1 MQEPPFRFGQ
11 VVSDQYFVGRAAEIA
26 SLTVDLRTATNVVL
40 ISPRRFGKTSLV
52 LRVLRELEREGVLV
66 AYVDLLRTPSK
77 ERFASHFAAAVYHG
91 LLGRGA
97 QALQQATE
105 WFGQLR
111 IRPKITL
118 NEDGTP
124 SFEFAGGAPS
134 LDVDATIE
142 HLLGIPQTVA
152 RERKRRVVMVFDEF
166 QEVLDLDPALPG
178 LMRSVFQEQGEVAHM
193 FLGSRQHLL
202 RKVFAD
208 RHQPLYRLARPMAL
222 GPIEDAAFAPYIRE
236 RFAAGRSQITLDGI
250 EALLAITGGQPNDTQ
265 ELAHF
270 AWVRAVAEGTP
281 ATRETVQR
289 ALGEVVSAESA
300 RFIVVWDNLSPLQ
313 RRALS
318 AAAHD
323 DTRLYASEVRQRF
336 QLGDP
341 SGLQKALQRLSD
353 LELIDTVQRGT
364 YRVPDLFLR
373 AWLRETSEPMPG

>member
-11 VVSDQYFVGRAAEIA
+11 VVSDEYFVGRAAEIA

-52 LRVLRELEREGVLV
+52 LRVLHALEREGVLV

-77 ERFASHFAAAVYHG
+77 ERFASHLAAAVYHG
-91 LLGRGA
+91 LLGPGA
-97 QALQQATE
+97 QALQRATE

-111 IRPKITL
+111 VRPKITL
-118 NEDGTP
+118 NQDGTP

-134 LDVDATIE
+134 QDVDATME
-142 HLLGIPQTVA
+142 HLLEMPQTIA
-152 RERKRRVVMVFDEF
+152 RERKRRVVIVFDEF
-166 QEVLDLDPALPG
+166 QEVLELDPSLPG
-178 LMRSVFQEQGEVAHM
+178 VMRSVFQQQGEVAHV

-236 RFAAGRSQITLDGI
+236 RFAAGHSQITHDGI
-250 EALLAITGGQPNDTQ
+250 ETLLQLTGGQPNDTQ

-270 AWVRAVAEGTP
+270 TWVRAIAEGSP
-281 ATRETVQR
+281 ATGETVQR
-289 ALGEVVSAESA
+289 ALREVVSAESA

-313 RRALS
+313 RRVLS

-353 LELIDTVQRGT
+353 LELIETVQRGT

-373 AWLRETSEPMPG
+373 AWLRETSEPLQG